1 MKKIK
6 IITLIFFLLVIIL
19 VALSFFKL
27 PINTIT
33 NANIMEQTNNT
44 VSLTS
49 SEEQSLILLPKP
61 QIEIKEANF
70 SVQND
75 LLSADLITKNVMFS
89 RSLLDSNNISIS
101 IPNASIENLNI
112 NALENEVLL
121 EGEIE
126 NLDLNISSNENT
138 TEIFSDTFSYKEA
151 EVQFDAFIEDEVLKK
166 LNFSIQELDVNELVL
181 LLDKNYQKFFKQ
193 INLDTINVSG
203 EYTQNNFSIN
213 NLELNFNENSQLKF
227 SCLINLENFLNS
239 KLNIKGFNIPFEVFS
254 QFLQNI
260 NFLNSTKLPKGN
272 LDNFDIEYSDLI
284 KINSL
289 NYLTENGSEL
299 DLKGSFNYI
308 DFSDTNF
315 DLNLNSSSS
324 NDISNFFQLIFPKLD
339 SNLISFDKLSLSSN
353 IENENI
359 KIKELNIS
367 KDETLISILGDFNLD
382 NFSNRGLQIKINNFK
397 EFDLIP
403 NAEIKEILNQLN
415 ISHFTMD
422 GAVIDEEIII
432 NSLDVFE
439 EDELKLSLSGETNL
453 SNIQQTFLNINLQQF
468 DSNDLSKL
476 LKYTD
481 QDEYAKYLDLY
492 LFSNVEGNLII
503 DLATGNYVL
512 ENIEITQDENIST
525 LSGNIFNEK
534 FSGNLSL
541 KNLDLENM
549 EKFFLESS
557 RLKGFLD
564 LNLDISQP
572 IDLKNMIGIS
582 GKINGQV
589 KINVKEEEI
598 ALLLFMQS
606 LSQDIEDFEQINQ
619 LINTLSQSFI
629 NNDIS
634 IEGEVTNSNNKE
646 LIIKDLIFTSSD
658 NQELKGE
665 IEYFHPN
672 YKITIFDII
681 EQDDFIIKFDKGSYS
696 YERVIP
702 DGTVRKPLEDLIQ
715 KNINKLFENL
725 LQ

>member
-6 IITLIFFLLVIIL
+6 IITLIVFLLVLIL

-89 RSLLDSNNISIS
+89 RSLLDSKNISIS
-101 IPNASIENLNI
+101 IPNASIGNLNI

-227 SCLINLENFLNS
+227 SGLINLENFLNS

-299 DLKGSFNYI
+299 DLQGSFNYI

-422 GAVIDEEIII
+422 GAVINEEIII

-481 QDEYAKYLDLY
+481 QDDYAKFLDLY
-492 LFSNVEGNLII
+492 LFNNVEGNLII

-512 ENIEITQDENIST
+512 ENIEITKDENIST

-702 DGTVRKPLEDLIQ
+702 DGTVRKPLEELIQ

>member
-6 IITLIFFLLVIIL
+6 IITLIVFLLVLIL

-101 IPNASIENLNI
+101 IPNASIGNLNI

-126 NLDLNISSNENT
+126 NLDLNISSNENI

-227 SCLINLENFLNS
+227 SGLINLENFLNS

-272 LDNFDIEYSDLI
+272 LDNFDIEYSDMI

-299 DLKGSFNYI
+299 DLQGSFNYI

-339 SNLISFDKLSLSSN
+339 SNLINFDKLSLSSN

-422 GAVIDEEIII
+422 GTVIDEEIII

-439 EDELKLSLSGETNL
+439 EDELKFSLSGETNL
-453 SNIQQTFLNINLQQF
+453 SNTQQTFLNINLQQF
-468 DSNDLSKL
+468 DSKDLSKL
-476 LKYTD
+476 LKYTN

-525 LSGNIFNEK
+525 LSGNIFDEK

-619 LINTLSQSFI
+619 LINTLSRSFI

-702 DGTVRKPLEDLIQ
+702 DGTVRKPLEELIQ

>member
-6 IITLIFFLLVIIL
+6 IITLIVFLLVLLL

-33 NANIMEQTNNT
+33 SATIMEQTNNT

-61 QIEIKEANF
+61 QIEMKEANF
-70 SVQND
+70 SIQND

-101 IPNASIENLNI
+101 IPNASIGNLNI

-126 NLDLNISSNENT
+126 NLDLNISSNENI

-227 SCLINLENFLNS
+227 SGLINLENFLNS

-272 LDNFDIEYSDLI
+272 LDNFDIEYSDMI

-289 NYLTENGSEL
+289 NYITENGSEL
-299 DLKGSFNYI
+299 DLQGSFNYI

-422 GAVIDEEIII
+422 GTVIDEEIII

-439 EDELKLSLSGETNL
+439 EDELKFSLSGETNL
-453 SNIQQTFLNINLQQF
+453 SNTQQTFLNINLQQF

-481 QDEYAKYLDLY
+481 QDDYAKYLDLY
-492 LFSNVEGNLII
+492 SFNNVEGNLII

-525 LSGNIFNEK
+525 LSGNIFDEK

-681 EQDDFIIKFDKGSYS
+681 EQDDFIIKFNKGSYS

-702 DGTVRKPLEDLIQ
+702 DGTVRKPLEELIQ

>member
-6 IITLIFFLLVIIL
+6 IITLIIFLLVLLL

-33 NANIMEQTNNT
+33 NASIMEQTNNT

-101 IPNASIENLNI
+101 IPNASIGNLNI
-112 NALENEVLL
+112 IALENEVLL

-126 NLDLNISSNENT
+126 NLDLNISSNVNT

-227 SCLINLENFLNS
+227 SGLINLENFLNS

-289 NYLTENGSEL
+289 NYVTENGSEI
-299 DLKGSFNYI
+299 DLQGSFNYI

-339 SNLISFDKLSLSSN
+339 SNLIIFDKLSLSSN

-403 NAEIKEILNQLN
+403 NAEIKELLYQLN

-453 SNIQQTFLNINLQQF
+453 SNTQQTFLNINLQQF

-481 QDEYAKYLDLY
+481 QEDYAKYLDLY
-492 LFSNVEGNLII
+492 LFNNVEGNLII

-525 LSGNIFNEK
+525 LSGNILDEK

-634 IEGEVTNSNNKE
+634 VEGEVTNSNNNE

-702 DGTVRKPLEDLIQ
+702 DGTVRKPLEELIQ

>member
-6 IITLIFFLLVIIL
+6 IISLIVFLLVLLL

-33 NANIMEQTNNT
+33 SATVMEQTNNT

-70 SVQND
+70 SIQND

-101 IPNASIENLNI
+101 IPNASIGNLNI

-126 NLDLNISSNENT
+126 NLDLNISSNENI

-227 SCLINLENFLNS
+227 SGLINLENFLNS

-289 NYLTENGSEL
+289 NYITENGSDL
-299 DLKGSFNYI
+299 DLQGSFNYI

-439 EDELKLSLSGETNL
+439 EDELKFSLSGETNL
-453 SNIQQTFLNINLQQF
+453 SNTQQTFLNINLQQF

-481 QDEYAKYLDLY
+481 QDDYAKYLDLY
-492 LFSNVEGNLII
+492 LFNNVEGNLII

-525 LSGNIFNEK
+525 LSGNIFDEK

-702 DGTVRKPLEDLIQ
+702 DGTVRKPLEELIQ

>member
-6 IITLIFFLLVIIL
+6 IITLIVFLLVLIL

-70 SVQND
+70 TVQND

-101 IPNASIENLNI
+101 IPNASIGNLNI

-193 INLDTINVSG
+193 INLDTINVIG

-227 SCLINLENFLNS
+227 SGLINLENFLNS

-272 LDNFDIEYSDLI
+272 LYNFDIEYSDLI

-299 DLKGSFNYI
+299 DLQGSFNYI

-315 DLNLNSSSS
+315 DLNLNSYSS

-422 GAVIDEEIII
+422 GTVINEEIII

-453 SNIQQTFLNINLQQF
+453 SNTQQTFLNINLQQF

-525 LSGNIFNEK
+525 LSGNIFDEK

-606 LSQDIEDFEQINQ
+606 LSQDIDDFEQINQ
-619 LINTLSQSFI
+619 LINTLSRSFI

>member
-89 RSLLDSNNISIS
+89 RSLLDSKNISIS
-101 IPNASIENLNI
+101 IPNASIGNLNI
-112 NALENEVLL
+112 IALENEVLL

-227 SCLINLENFLNS
+227 SGLINLENFLNS

-299 DLKGSFNYI
+299 DLQGSFNYI

-382 NFSNRGLQIKINNFK
+382 NFSNRGLKIKINNFK

-422 GAVIDEEIII
+422 GAVINEEIII

-439 EDELKLSLSGETNL
+439 EDELKLSLSGETDL
-453 SNIQQTFLNINLQQF
+453 SNTQQTFLNINLQQF

-525 LSGNIFNEK
+525 LSGNIFDEK

-619 LINTLSQSFI
+619 LINTLSRSFI

-702 DGTVRKPLEDLIQ
+702 DGTVRKPLEELIQ

>member
-6 IITLIFFLLVIIL
+6 IITLIVFLLVLLL

-33 NANIMEQTNNT
+33 SATVMEQTNNT

-61 QIEIKEANF
+61 QIEMKEANF
-70 SVQND
+70 SIQND

-101 IPNASIENLNI
+101 IPNASIGNLNI

-126 NLDLNISSNENT
+126 NLDLNISSNENI

-227 SCLINLENFLNS
+227 SGLINLENFLNS

-272 LDNFDIEYSDLI
+272 LDNFDIEYSDMI

-289 NYLTENGSEL
+289 NYVTENGSEL
-299 DLKGSFNYI
+299 DLQGIFNYI
-308 DFSDTNF
+308 DFSDSNF

-339 SNLISFDKLSLSSN
+339 SNLLNFDKLSLSSN

-422 GAVIDEEIII
+422 GTVIDEEIII

-453 SNIQQTFLNINLQQF
+453 SNTQQTFLNINLQQF

-481 QDEYAKYLDLY
+481 QDDYAKYLDLY
-492 LFSNVEGNLII
+492 LFNNVEGNLII

-525 LSGNIFNEK
+525 LSGNIFDEK

-589 KINVKEEEI
+589 NINVKEEEI

>member
-1 MKKIK
+1 M
-6 IITLIFFLLVIIL
+6 
-19 VALSFFKL
+19 
-27 PINTIT
+27 T
-33 NANIMEQTNNT
+33 N
-44 VSLTS
+44 
-49 SEEQSLILLPKP
+49 
-61 QIEIKEANF
+61 
-70 SVQND
+70 
-75 LLSADLITKNVMFS
+75 
-89 RSLLDSNNISIS
+89 
-101 IPNASIENLNI
+101 
-112 NALENEVLL
+112 
-121 EGEIE
+121 
-126 NLDLNISSNENT
+126 
-138 TEIFSDTFSYKEA
+138 
-151 EVQFDAFIEDEVLKK
+151 
-166 LNFSIQELDVNELVL
+166 
-181 LLDKNYQKFFKQ
+181 
-193 INLDTINVSG
+193 
-203 EYTQNNFSIN
+203 
-213 NLELNFNENSQLKF
+213 
-227 SCLINLENFLNS
+227 
-239 KLNIKGFNIPFEVFS
+239 
-254 QFLQNI
+254 
-260 NFLNSTKLPKGN
+260 
-272 LDNFDIEYSDLI
+272 
-284 KINSL
+284 
-289 NYLTENGSEL
+289 
-299 DLKGSFNYI
+299 
-308 DFSDTNF
+308 
-315 DLNLNSSSS
+315 
-324 NDISNFFQLIFPKLD
+324 
-339 SNLISFDKLSLSSN
+339 SLSSN

-422 GAVIDEEIII
+422 GTVIDEEIII

-453 SNIQQTFLNINLQQF
+453 SNTQQTFLNINLQQF

-481 QDEYAKYLDLY
+481 QDDYAKYLDLY
-492 LFSNVEGNLII
+492 LFNNVEGNLII

-525 LSGNIFNEK
+525 LSGNIFDEK

-702 DGTVRKPLEDLIQ
+702 DGTVRKPLEELIQ

>member
-6 IITLIFFLLVIIL
+6 IITLIVFLLVLIL

-33 NANIMEQTNNT
+33 DATIMKQTNNT

-70 SVQND
+70 SIQNE
-75 LLSADLITKNVMFS
+75 LISADLITKNVKFS
-89 RSLLDSNNISIS
+89 RSLLDSSNISIF
-101 IPNASIENLNI
+101 IPDATIGNLNI
-112 NALENEVLL
+112 NSLENEVLL

-126 NLDLNISSNENT
+126 NLELNISSNENMI
-138 TEIFSDTFSYKEA
+138 EIFSDSFLYKEA
-151 EVQFDAFIEDEVLKK
+151 EVQFDALIEDEVLKK
-166 LNFSIQELDVNELVL
+166 LNFSIQGLDVNELVL
-181 LLDKNYQKFFKQ
+181 LLNKNYQKFFKQ
-193 INLDTINVSG
+193 INLDTINVNG
-203 EYTQNNFSIN
+203 EYTQDNFSIN
-213 NLELNFNENSQLKF
+213 DLELNFNENSQLKL
-227 SCLINLENFLNS
+227 SGLISLDNFLNS
-239 KLNIKGFNIPFEVFS
+239 KLDIQGSGIPFEVFS

-260 NFLNSTKLPKGN
+260 NFLNFRNLPKGN
-272 LDNFDIEYSDLI
+272 LDNFDIEYSDMF

-289 NYLTENGSEL
+289 NYVTENGSEL
-299 DLKGSFNYI
+299 NLQGNFNYI
-308 DFSDTNF
+308 DFSDINF
-315 DLNLNSSSS
+315 DLNLNSTSS
-324 NDISNFFQLIFPKLD
+324 NDISNLFQLIFPDLD
-339 SNLISFDKLSLSSN
+339 SNFFNFDKLSLSSN
-353 IENENI
+353 IENENV
-359 KIKELNIS
+359 KIKELNLS
-367 KDETLISILGDFNLD
+367 KNDTSINVLGDFNLD

-403 NAEIKEILNQLN
+403 NAEIKKIFNQLD
-415 ISHFTMD
+415 ISHFSMD
-422 GAVIDEEIII
+422 GTVINEEIII
-432 NSLDVFE
+432 NSLDIFE
-439 EDELKLSLSGETNL
+439 GDELKLSVSGETNL
-453 SNIQQTFLNINLQQF
+453 LNSQQTFLNINLQRF
-468 DSNDLSKL
+468 DSNDLREL
-476 LKYTD
+476 LKYTG
-481 QDEYAKYLDLY
+481 QEGYSKYLELY
-492 LFSNVEGNLII
+492 LFNNVKGNFIV

-512 ENIEITQDENIST
+512 ENIAITQDENIST
-525 LSGNIFNEK
+525 LSGNIFEEK
-534 FSGNLSL
+534 FSGNLNL
-541 KNLDLENM
+541 KNLDIENL
-549 EKFFLESS
+549 EKFFHESS

-572 IDLKNMIGIS
+572 IDLKDMIGIS

-589 KINVKEEEI
+589 KIEVKEEEI

-629 NNDIS
+629 NNDIL
-634 IEGEVTNSNNKE
+634 IEGEVTNPNNKE
-646 LIIKDLIFTSSD
+646 LIIKDLIFTSS
-658 NQELKGE
+658 NKQELNGE

-681 EQDDFIIKFDKGSYS
+681 EQDDFIIKFENGSYS

-702 DGTVRKPLEDLIQ
+702 DGTVRKPLEELIQ

>member
-6 IITLIFFLLVIIL
+6 IITLIVFLLVLIL

-101 IPNASIENLNI
+101 IPNASIGNLNI

-227 SCLINLENFLNS
+227 SGLINLENFLNS

-299 DLKGSFNYI
+299 DLQGSFNYI

-453 SNIQQTFLNINLQQF
+453 SNTQQTFLNINLQQF

-525 LSGNIFNEK
+525 LSGNIFDEK

-702 DGTVRKPLEDLIQ
+702 DGTVRKPLEELIQ

>member
-6 IITLIFFLLVIIL
+6 IITLIIFLLVLLL

-33 NANIMEQTNNT
+33 NASIMEQTNNT

-101 IPNASIENLNI
+101 IPNASIGNLNI

-227 SCLINLENFLNS
+227 SGLINLENFLNS

-289 NYLTENGSEL
+289 NYVTENGSEL
-299 DLKGSFNYI
+299 DLQGSFNYI

-339 SNLISFDKLSLSSN
+339 SNLIIFDKLSLSSN

-403 NAEIKEILNQLN
+403 NAEIKELLYQLN

-453 SNIQQTFLNINLQQF
+453 SNTQQTFLNINLQQF

-481 QDEYAKYLDLY
+481 QEDYAKYLDLY
-492 LFSNVEGNLII
+492 LFNNVEGNLII

-525 LSGNIFNEK
+525 LSGNILDEK

-634 IEGEVTNSNNKE
+634 VEGEVNNSNNNE

-702 DGTVRKPLEDLIQ
+702 DGTVRKPLEELIQ

>member
-6 IITLIFFLLVIIL
+6 IISLIVFLLVLLL

-33 NANIMEQTNNT
+33 SATVMEQTNNT

-61 QIEIKEANF
+61 QIEMKEANF
-70 SVQND
+70 SIQND

-101 IPNASIENLNI
+101 IPNASIGNLNI

-126 NLDLNISSNENT
+126 NLDLNISSNENI

-227 SCLINLENFLNS
+227 SGLINLENFLNS

-289 NYLTENGSEL
+289 NYITENGSDL
-299 DLKGSFNYI
+299 DLQGSFNYI

-422 GAVIDEEIII
+422 GTVIDEEITI

-439 EDELKLSLSGETNL
+439 EDELKFSLSGETNL

-481 QDEYAKYLDLY
+481 QDDYTKYLDLY
-492 LFSNVEGNLII
+492 LFNNVEGNLII

-525 LSGNIFNEK
+525 LSGNIFDEK

-589 KINVKEEEI
+589 NINVKEEEI

-681 EQDDFIIKFDKGSYS
+681 EQDDFIIKFNKGSYS

-702 DGTVRKPLEDLIQ
+702 DGTVRKPLEELIQ

>member
-6 IITLIFFLLVIIL
+6 IITLIVFLLVLIL
-19 VALSFFKL
+19 VALSFLKL

-101 IPNASIENLNI
+101 IPNASIGNLNI

-227 SCLINLENFLNS
+227 SGLINLENFLNS

-299 DLKGSFNYI
+299 DLQGSFNYI

-422 GAVIDEEIII
+422 GAVINEEIII

-453 SNIQQTFLNINLQQF
+453 SNTQQTFLNINLQQF

-492 LFSNVEGNLII
+492 LFSNIEGNFII

-525 LSGNIFNEK
+525 LSGNIFDEK

-619 LINTLSQSFI
+619 LINTLSRSFI

-702 DGTVRKPLEDLIQ
+702 DGTVRKPLEELIQ

>member
-213 NLELNFNENSQLKF
+213 NLELNFNENSLLKF
-227 SCLINLENFLNS
+227 SGLINLENFLNS

-272 LDNFDIEYSDLI
+272 LNNFDIEYSDLI

-299 DLKGSFNYI
+299 DLQGSFNYI

-422 GAVIDEEIII
+422 GAVINEEIII

-481 QDEYAKYLDLY
+481 QDDYAKFLDLY
-492 LFSNVEGNLII
+492 LFNNVEGNLII

-525 LSGNIFNEK
+525 LSGNIFDKK
-534 FSGNLSL
+534 FSGNLTL

-619 LINTLSQSFI
+619 LINTLSRSFI

-702 DGTVRKPLEDLIQ
+702 DGTVRKPLEELIQ

>member
-6 IITLIFFLLVIIL
+6 IITLIVFLLVLLL

-33 NANIMEQTNNT
+33 NATIMEQTNNT

-75 LLSADLITKNVMFS
+75 LLSADLITKNVRFS

-101 IPNASIENLNI
+101 IPNASIGNLNI

-227 SCLINLENFLNS
+227 SGLINLENFLNS
-239 KLNIKGFNIPFEVFS
+239 KLNIKGFNITFEVFS

-272 LDNFDIEYSDLI
+272 LDNFDVEYSDMI

-289 NYLTENGSEL
+289 NYVTENGSEL
-299 DLKGSFNYI
+299 DLQGSFNYI

-324 NDISNFFQLIFPKLD
+324 NDISNFFQLIFPTLD
-339 SNLISFDKLSLSSN
+339 SNLLGFDKLSLSSN
-353 IENENI
+353 IENKNI
-359 KIKELNIS
+359 KIKELKIS
-367 KDETLISILGDFNLD
+367 QDETLISILGDFNLD

-403 NAEIKEILNQLN
+403 NAEIKELLNQLN

-453 SNIQQTFLNINLQQF
+453 SNTQQTFLNINLQQF

-481 QDEYAKYLDLY
+481 QDDYAKYLDLY
-492 LFSNVEGNLII
+492 LFNNVEGNLII

-525 LSGNIFNEK
+525 LSGNILDEK
-534 FSGNLSL
+534 FSGKLSL

-634 IEGEVTNSNNKE
+634 VEGEVTNSNNNE

-702 DGTVRKPLEDLIQ
+702 DGTVRKPLEELIQ

>member
-101 IPNASIENLNI
+101 IPNASIGNLNI

-227 SCLINLENFLNS
+227 SGLINLENFLNS

-299 DLKGSFNYI
+299 DLQGSFNYI

-453 SNIQQTFLNINLQQF
+453 SNTQQTFLNINLQQF

-481 QDEYAKYLDLY
+481 QDDYAKYLDLY
-492 LFSNVEGNLII
+492 LFNNVEGNLII

-702 DGTVRKPLEDLIQ
+702 DGTVRKPLEELIQ

>member
-6 IITLIFFLLVIIL
+6 IISLIVFLLVLLL

-33 NANIMEQTNNT
+33 SATVMEQTNNT

-61 QIEIKEANF
+61 QIEMKEANF
-70 SVQND
+70 SIQND

-101 IPNASIENLNI
+101 IPNASIGNLNI

-126 NLDLNISSNENT
+126 NLDLNISSNENI

-227 SCLINLENFLNS
+227 SGLINLENFLNS

-289 NYLTENGSEL
+289 NYITENGSDL
-299 DLKGSFNYI
+299 DLQGSFNYI

-422 GAVIDEEIII
+422 GTVIDEEIII

-439 EDELKLSLSGETNL
+439 EDELKFSLSGETNL
-453 SNIQQTFLNINLQQF
+453 SNTQQTFLNINLQQF

-481 QDEYAKYLDLY
+481 QDDYAKYLDLY
-492 LFSNVEGNLII
+492 SFNNVEGNLII

-525 LSGNIFNEK
+525 LSGNIFDEK

-681 EQDDFIIKFDKGSYS
+681 EQDDFIIKFNKGSYS

-702 DGTVRKPLEDLIQ
+702 DGTVRKPLEELIQ

>member
-6 IITLIFFLLVIIL
+6 IITLIVFLLVLIL

-27 PINTIT
+27 PINAIT

-101 IPNASIENLNI
+101 IPIASLGNLNI

-227 SCLINLENFLNS
+227 SGLINLENFLNS

-299 DLKGSFNYI
+299 DLQGSFNYI

-324 NDISNFFQLIFPKLD
+324 TDISNFFQLIFPKLD
-339 SNLISFDKLSLSSN
+339 SNLLNFDKLSLSSN

-367 KDETLISILGDFNLD
+367 KDETLISVLGDFNLD

-422 GAVIDEEIII
+422 GTVIDDEIII
-432 NSLDVFE
+432 NSLDIFE

-453 SNIQQTFLNINLQQF
+453 SNTQQTFLNINLQQF

-481 QDEYAKYLDLY
+481 QDDYAKYLDLY
-492 LFSNVEGNLII
+492 SFNNVEGNLII

-525 LSGNIFNEK
+525 LSGNIFDEK

-549 EKFFLESS
+549 EKFFLKSS

-629 NNDIS
+629 NNNIS

-696 YERVIP
+696 YERVVP

>member
-101 IPNASIENLNI
+101 IPNASIGNLNI

-227 SCLINLENFLNS
+227 SGLINLENFLNS

-299 DLKGSFNYI
+299 DLQGSFNYI

-492 LFSNVEGNLII
+492 LFNNVEGNLII

-619 LINTLSQSFI
+619 LINTLSRSFI

>member
-6 IITLIFFLLVIIL
+6 IITLIVFLLVLRL

-33 NANIMEQTNNT
+33 SATVMEQTNNT

-61 QIEIKEANF
+61 QIEMKEANF
-70 SVQND
+70 SIQND

-101 IPNASIENLNI
+101 IPNASIGNLNI

-126 NLDLNISSNENT
+126 NLDLNISSNENI

-227 SCLINLENFLNS
+227 SGLINLENFLNS

-289 NYLTENGSEL
+289 NYITENGSEL
-299 DLKGSFNYI
+299 DLQGSFNYI

-422 GAVIDEEIII
+422 GTVIDEEIII
-432 NSLDVFE
+432 NSLDIFE
-439 EDELKLSLSGETNL
+439 DDELKLSLSGETNL
-453 SNIQQTFLNINLQQF
+453 SNTQQTFLNINLQQF

-481 QDEYAKYLDLY
+481 QDDYAKYLDLY
-492 LFSNVEGNLII
+492 LFNNVEGNLII
-503 DLATGNYVL
+503 DRATGNYVL

-525 LSGNIFNEK
+525 LSGNIFDEK

-702 DGTVRKPLEDLIQ
+702 DGTVRKPLEELIQ

>member
-6 IITLIFFLLVIIL
+6 IITLIVFLLVLIL

-101 IPNASIENLNI
+101 IPNASIGNLNI

-227 SCLINLENFLNS
+227 SGLINLENFLNS

-422 GAVIDEEIII
+422 GAVINEEIII

-453 SNIQQTFLNINLQQF
+453 SNTQQTFLNINLQQF

-492 LFSNVEGNLII
+492 LFNNVEGNLII

-525 LSGNIFNEK
+525 LSGNIFDEK

-619 LINTLSQSFI
+619 LINTLSRSFI

-702 DGTVRKPLEDLIQ
+702 DGTVRKPLEELIQ

>member
-6 IITLIFFLLVIIL
+6 IITLIVFLLVLIL

-101 IPNASIENLNI
+101 IPNASIGNLNI

-227 SCLINLENFLNS
+227 SGLINLENFLNS

-299 DLKGSFNYI
+299 DLQGSFNYI

-422 GAVIDEEIII
+422 GAVINEEIII

-453 SNIQQTFLNINLQQF
+453 SNTQQTFLNINLQQF

-492 LFSNVEGNLII
+492 LFNNVEGNLII

-525 LSGNIFNEK
+525 LSGNIFDEK

-702 DGTVRKPLEDLIQ
+702 DGTVRKPLEELIQ

>member
-6 IITLIFFLLVIIL
+6 IISLIVFLLVLLL

-33 NANIMEQTNNT
+33 SATVMEQTNNT

-61 QIEIKEANF
+61 QIEMKEANF
-70 SVQND
+70 SIQND

-101 IPNASIENLNI
+101 IPNASIGNLNI

-227 SCLINLENFLNS
+227 SGLINLENFLNS

-289 NYLTENGSEL
+289 NYITENGSEL
-299 DLKGSFNYI
+299 DLQGSFNYI

-422 GAVIDEEIII
+422 GTVIDEEIII

-439 EDELKLSLSGETNL
+439 EDELKFSLSGETNL
-453 SNIQQTFLNINLQQF
+453 SNTQQTFLNINLQQF

-481 QDEYAKYLDLY
+481 QDDYAKYLDLY
-492 LFSNVEGNLII
+492 LFNNVEGNLII

-525 LSGNIFNEK
+525 LSGNIFDEK

-589 KINVKEEEI
+589 NINVKEEEI

-702 DGTVRKPLEDLIQ
+702 DGTVRKPLEELIQ

>member
-6 IITLIFFLLVIIL
+6 IISLIVFLLVLLL

-33 NANIMEQTNNT
+33 SATVMEQTNNT

-61 QIEIKEANF
+61 QIEMKEANF
-70 SVQND
+70 SIQND

-101 IPNASIENLNI
+101 IPNASIGNLNI

-227 SCLINLENFLNS
+227 SGLINLENFLNS

-299 DLKGSFNYI
+299 DLQGSFNYI

-422 GAVIDEEIII
+422 GTVIDEEIII

-439 EDELKLSLSGETNL
+439 EDELKFSLSGETNL
-453 SNIQQTFLNINLQQF
+453 SNTQQTFLNINLQQF

-481 QDEYAKYLDLY
+481 QDDYAKYLDLY
-492 LFSNVEGNLII
+492 SFNNVEGNLII

-525 LSGNIFNEK
+525 LSGNIFDEK

-702 DGTVRKPLEDLIQ
+702 DGTVRKPLEELIQ

>member
-89 RSLLDSNNISIS
+89 RSLLDSKNISIS
-101 IPNASIENLNI
+101 IPNASIGNLNI

-227 SCLINLENFLNS
+227 SGLINLENFLNS

-453 SNIQQTFLNINLQQF
+453 SNTQQTFLNINLQQF

>member
-6 IITLIFFLLVIIL
+6 IITLIVFLLVLIL

-70 SVQND
+70 SVKND

-101 IPNASIENLNI
+101 IPNASIGNLNI
-112 NALENEVLL
+112 DALENEVLL

-138 TEIFSDTFSYKEA
+138 TEIFSDTFFYKEA

-227 SCLINLENFLNS
+227 SGLINLENFLNS

-299 DLKGSFNYI
+299 DLQGSFNYI

-403 NAEIKEILNQLN
+403 NAAIKEILNQLN

-422 GAVIDEEIII
+422 GAVINEEIII

-453 SNIQQTFLNINLQQF
+453 SNTQQTFLNINLQQF

-525 LSGNIFNEK
+525 LSGNIFDEK

-541 KNLDLENM
+541 KNLDLEHM

-619 LINTLSQSFI
+619 LINTLSRSFI

-646 LIIKDLIFTSSD
+646 LIIKDLIFTSSN

-702 DGTVRKPLEDLIQ
+702 DGTVRKPLEELIQ

>member
-6 IITLIFFLLVIIL
+6 IITLIVFLLVLIL

-101 IPNASIENLNI
+101 IPNASIGNLNI

-126 NLDLNISSNENT
+126 NLDLNISSNENI

-227 SCLINLENFLNS
+227 SGLINLENFLNS

-299 DLKGSFNYI
+299 DLQGSFNYI

-422 GAVIDEEIII
+422 GTVIDEEIII

-453 SNIQQTFLNINLQQF
+453 SNTQQTFLNINLQQF

-481 QDEYAKYLDLY
+481 QDDYAKYLDLY
-492 LFSNVEGNLII
+492 LFNNVEGNLII

-525 LSGNIFNEK
+525 LSGNIFDEK

-702 DGTVRKPLEDLIQ
+702 DGTVRKPLEELIQ

>member
-6 IITLIFFLLVIIL
+6 IITLIVFLLVLIL

-101 IPNASIENLNI
+101 IPNASIGNLNI

-227 SCLINLENFLNS
+227 SGLISLENFLNS
-239 KLNIKGFNIPFEVFS
+239 KLNIKGLNIPFEVFS

-272 LDNFDIEYSDLI
+272 LDNFDIEYSDMI

-299 DLKGSFNYI
+299 DLQGSFNYI

-315 DLNLNSSSS
+315 DLSMFEAS
-324 NDISNFFQLIFPKLD
+324 P
-339 SNLISFDKLSLSSN
+339 
-353 IENENI
+353 
-359 KIKELNIS
+359 
-367 KDETLISILGDFNLD
+367 
-382 NFSNRGLQIKINNFK
+382 FSR
-397 EFDLIP
+397 
-403 NAEIKEILNQLN
+403 
-415 ISHFTMD
+415 
-422 GAVIDEEIII
+422 
-432 NSLDVFE
+432 
-439 EDELKLSLSGETNL
+439 
-453 SNIQQTFLNINLQQF
+453 
-468 DSNDLSKL
+468 
-476 LKYTD
+476 
-481 QDEYAKYLDLY
+481 
-492 LFSNVEGNLII
+492 
-503 DLATGNYVL
+503 
-512 ENIEITQDENIST
+512 
-525 LSGNIFNEK
+525 
-534 FSGNLSL
+534 
-541 KNLDLENM
+541 
-549 EKFFLESS
+549 
-557 RLKGFLD
+557 
-564 LNLDISQP
+564 
-572 IDLKNMIGIS
+572 
-582 GKINGQV
+582 
-589 KINVKEEEI
+589 
-598 ALLLFMQS
+598 
-606 LSQDIEDFEQINQ
+606 
-619 LINTLSQSFI
+619 
-629 NNDIS
+629 
-634 IEGEVTNSNNKE
+634 
-646 LIIKDLIFTSSD
+646 
-658 NQELKGE
+658 
-665 IEYFHPN
+665 
-672 YKITIFDII
+672 
-681 EQDDFIIKFDKGSYS
+681 
-696 YERVIP
+696 
-702 DGTVRKPLEDLIQ
+702 
-715 KNINKLFENL
+715 
-725 LQ
+725 

>member
-6 IITLIFFLLVIIL
+6 IITLIIFLLVLLL

-33 NANIMEQTNNT
+33 NASIMEQTNNT

-101 IPNASIENLNI
+101 IPNASIGNLNI
-112 NALENEVLL
+112 IALENEVLL

-227 SCLINLENFLNS
+227 SGLINLENFLNS

-289 NYLTENGSEL
+289 NYVTENGSEI
-299 DLKGSFNYI
+299 DLQGSFNYI

-339 SNLISFDKLSLSSN
+339 SNLIIFDKLSLSSN

-403 NAEIKEILNQLN
+403 NAEIKELLNQLN

-422 GAVIDEEIII
+422 GTVIDEEIII

-453 SNIQQTFLNINLQQF
+453 SNTQQTFLNINLQQF

-481 QDEYAKYLDLY
+481 QEDYAKYLDLY
-492 LFSNVEGNLII
+492 LFNNVEGNLII

-525 LSGNIFNEK
+525 LSGNILDEK

-629 NNDIS
+629 NNDILV
-634 IEGEVTNSNNKE
+634 EGEVTNSNNKE

-702 DGTVRKPLEDLIQ
+702 DGTVRKPLEELIQ

>member
-6 IITLIFFLLVIIL
+6 IITLIFFLIVIIL

-101 IPNASIENLNI
+101 IPNASIGNLNI

-213 NLELNFNENSQLKF
+213 DLELNFNENSQLKF
-227 SCLINLENFLNS
+227 SGLINLENFLNS
-239 KLNIKGFNIPFEVFS
+239 KLNIKGFNIHFEVFS

-260 NFLNSTKLPKGN
+260 NFFNSTKLPKGN
-272 LDNFDIEYSDLI
+272 LDNFDIEYSNMI

-289 NYLTENGSEL
+289 NYVTENGSEL
-299 DLKGSFNYI
+299 DLQGNFNNI
-308 DFSDTNF
+308 DFSDSNF

-339 SNLISFDKLSLSSN
+339 SNLLGFDKLSLSSN

-403 NAEIKEILNQLN
+403 NAAIKEILNQLN

-422 GAVIDEEIII
+422 GAVINEEIII

-453 SNIQQTFLNINLQQF
+453 SNTQQTFLNINLQQF

-525 LSGNIFNEK
+525 LSGNIFDEK

-619 LINTLSQSFI
+619 LINTLSRSFI
-629 NNDIS
+629 NNDIL

-702 DGTVRKPLEDLIQ
+702 DGTVRKPLEELIQ

>member
-6 IITLIFFLLVIIL
+6 IITLIVLLLVL
-19 VALSFFKL
+19 LLLALSFFKL
-27 PINTIT
+27 PIKTIT
-33 NANIMEQTNNT
+33 SATIMEQTNNT
-44 VSLTS
+44 VFLKS

-61 QIEIKEANF
+61 QIEMKEANF
-70 SVQND
+70 SIQND

-101 IPNASIENLNI
+101 IPNASIGNLNI

-126 NLDLNISSNENT
+126 NLDLNISSNENI

-227 SCLINLENFLNS
+227 SGLINLENFLNS

-289 NYLTENGSEL
+289 NYITENGSDL
-299 DLKGSFNYI
+299 DLQGSFNYI

-403 NAEIKEILNQLN
+403 NAEIKELLNQLN

-422 GAVIDEEIII
+422 GTVIDEEIII

-453 SNIQQTFLNINLQQF
+453 SNTQQTFLNINLQQF

-481 QDEYAKYLDLY
+481 QDDYAKYLDLY
-492 LFSNVEGNLII
+492 LFNNVEGNLII

-525 LSGNIFNEK
+525 LSGNIFDEK

-589 KINVKEEEI
+589 NINVKEEEI

-681 EQDDFIIKFDKGSYS
+681 EQDDFIIKFNKGSYS

-702 DGTVRKPLEDLIQ
+702 DGTVRKPLEELIQ

>member
-6 IITLIFFLLVIIL
+6 IITLIVFLLVLIL

-101 IPNASIENLNI
+101 IPNASIGNLNI

-138 TEIFSDTFSYKEA
+138 TEIFSDTFFYKEA

-227 SCLINLENFLNS
+227 SGLINLENFLNS

-299 DLKGSFNYI
+299 DLQGSFNYI

-422 GAVIDEEIII
+422 GAVINEEIII

-453 SNIQQTFLNINLQQF
+453 SNTQQTFLNINLQQF

-525 LSGNIFNEK
+525 LSGNIFDEK

-619 LINTLSQSFI
+619 LINTLSRSFI
-629 NNDIS
+629 NNDIL

-702 DGTVRKPLEDLIQ
+702 DGTVRKPLEELIQ